1 MWFCR
6 GDELRSRP
14 SCSLNANYP
23 CFLGFPSVSVTKSL
37 LPVQEA
43 QEIRVQSRDGE
54 DPLEEEMTARQYSC
68 LENPMDSGA
77 LRTSASG
84 VTKSQPRR
92 GQLSTKPPGYPFQTT
107 AEAGGATGQG
117 SEKPSKK
124 VFTCSPEIDLNPTS
138 WQPWIVKAARP
149 FQWLSMP
156 SRDL

>member
-1 MWFCR
+1 M
-6 GDELRSRP
+6 
-14 SCSLNANYP
+14 
-23 CFLGFPSVSVTKSL
+23 TKSL

-43 QEIRVQSRDGE
+43 QEIRVQSLDGE
-54 DPLEEEMTARQYSC
+54 DPLEEAMAARRCSR

-92 GQLSTKPPGYPFQTT
+92 GQLSAKPPGYPFQTT